1 MSDIEKAS
9 LFDVSGPADKPKQK
23 GQGIKVQ
30 FNPSSLKVTLANSLK
45 ENERSGN
52 TRATQYVD
60 KSSSSLSVELIF
72 DTTLDWDPSHDEI
85 DKKTKK
91 IKEIPDR
98 HKDVRILTK
107 KIALAYMFQ
116 PKVGN
121 KKTAPKRCMFVW
133 GTFAFVGVMESFD
146 ETLDFFASEGT
157 PLRST
162 VSIKMTE
169 SRFQFETREAKAA
182 DRDTPTLGSGS
193 EPVPNWRDPAMYNGL
208 ESPRPPSSSAM
219 SMPSTS
225 MGESLGGGGFGG
237 SLNGGLNGGLSGG
250 LGGGIGMSSGLGVSS
265 GASFSAGASVS
276 GGFSSSSASFT
287 APVFSYGSSGSLGS
301 GIPGAFSASIT
312 GGGLTAGSI
321 VAANA
326 STSRGSLFTASASS
340 RSSTGQATA
349 SASISSSGSA
359 KASASIGFD

>member
-1 MSDIEKAS
+1 MTDIEKAS
-9 LFDVSGPADKPKQK
+9 LFDVSGPADKPEKK
-23 GQGIKVQ
+23 GKGIEVQ
-30 FNPSSLKVTLANSLK
+30 FNPSNLKVTLANSLK

-72 DTTLDWDPSHDEI
+72 DTTLDWEEQSSQQNSTSG
-85 DKKTKK
+85 K
-91 IKEIPDR
+91 

-107 KIALAYMFQ
+107 EIALAYMFQ

-146 ETLDFFASEGT
+146 ETLDFFAPEGT

-182 DRDTPTLGSGS
+182 ARENPSLGSNNTATS
-193 EPVPNWRDPAMYNGL
+193 NWRDPAMYNGQ
-208 ESPRPPSSSAM
+208 ESPRMPSSSAM
-219 SMPSTS
+219 SIPGASL
-225 MGESLGGGGFGG
+225 GESLSGGAGSGSLGGGV
-237 SLNGGLNGGLSGG
+237 
-250 LGGGIGMSSGLGVSS
+250 GMSSGLGISG

-276 GGFSSSSASFT
+276 GGLSSGSASFT
-287 APVFSYGSSGSLGS
+287 APGFSYGSSSSLGS
-301 GIPGAFSASIT
+301 GIPGAFSASVT
-312 GGGLTAGSI
+312 GSGLTAGNI

-349 SASISSSGSA
+349 SASLSSSGSA

>member
-237 SLNGGLNGGLSGG
+237 SLNGGLSGG
-250 LGGGIGMSSGLGVSS
+250 LGGGGIGMSSGLGVSG